1 MALTHSACPALLL
14 TSLFSVKLYL
24 APSLILLSALPLE
37 LRMNDVSFTIFF
49 PYACECVFLCMCNVS
64 RLALSIRSRALLSV
78 LVCVCVWER
87 KMRRWSCET
96 HPPPT
101 PPTLTSQNE
110 TLNTSQ
116 SVKLASKIETDP
128 LFHYSATKLILLTT
142 CGIRYDKWLQIW
154 K

>member
-1 MALTHSACPALLL
+1 MAFTHSVCLARLL

-37 LRMNDVSFTIFF
+37 LRMNDVSFTIFVC
-49 PYACECVFLCMCNVS
+49 ACERVCFCVCVMSPAWPCLSEAEPCCQCLCMCIF
-64 RLALSIRSRALLSV
+64 A
-78 LVCVCVWER
+78 CEKER
-87 KMRRWSCET
+87 WGDEVVKPP
-96 HPPPT
+96 HPPL

-128 LFHYSATKLILLTT
+128 LFSLL
-142 CGIRYDKWLQIW
+142 RNQIDTFDNMW
-154 K
+154 Y